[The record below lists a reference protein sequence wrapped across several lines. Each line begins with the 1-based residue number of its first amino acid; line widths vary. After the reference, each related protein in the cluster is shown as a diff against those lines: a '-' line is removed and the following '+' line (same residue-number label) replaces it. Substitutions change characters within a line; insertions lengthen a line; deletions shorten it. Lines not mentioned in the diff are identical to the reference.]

1 MPYTINRYDRSILT
15 TVIDGTIDRTT
26 DLKLLGKNY
35 VSYGEVQNE
44 NFLFLLENFSGT
56 NEPPRPLSGQ
66 LWFDSGENRLKVYQ
80 GEQWESLS
88 VVSVSATEPSQ
99 NEGSFWKNTLDNRLR
114 YNDGKDYKTL
124 AVIETQGLQPQNL
137 QTGDL
142 WWDSSNNQLYTFN
155 GSSFD
160 LIGPQRAGDSTT
172 RWESEIVKD
181 NSQNDKAII
190 RGYVNGETVNVI
202 SNEEFTLS
210 DNTPIPGFDSIKKG
224 VTLKNSQ
231 SEKGVTEPTDYWFWG
246 TAANANYVDGLT
258 ASQFLR
264 SDETDQL
271 SGNLEFANNKSG
283 LSWDSDSVNVKNNA
297 SSLEFKTDDTGYF
310 LFYNDDGSSVN
321 DLFKIDTQDGVN
333 GLTFRNNIVWHA
345 GNDGSGSGL
354 DADTLDGFNS
364 SEFLGVNEQAID
376 SDKLNGLGSEDFV
389 KTVGDEITGDLT
401 LNGNSLAFKWDNSQ
415 FNSAA
420 LRFFDNSNSDSRLE
434 FQVTDD
440 SNEYFVWKAMNAS
453 YTAGVE
459 LLKLDT
465 IDDTDGFTFRNN
477 RIWHEGNQ
485 GPASGL
491 DADTLDGVE
500 ATGFLPI
507 DGKAV
512 DAERADRT
520 PLADRSLQA
529 DNADTVG
536 GFDQSLFYRKT
547 GGPVSDFITLHANPV
562 DDFHAATKSYIDS
575 FVADRGYAIYH
586 TRTAREYPHGGDVP
600 LEFVDDSYNIGNN
613 IQPNA
618 NQSAFTLVP
627 GYYKISYYGR
637 FYEINS
643 SPPVT
648 LTIKNKSSNELLRY
662 TEVDAELDGGAE
674 HNTISFSFPFAVN
687 DETEISLYANTNS
700 HQRARLSWAT
710 LMLELIQKF

>member
-66 LWFDSGENRLKVYQ
+66 LWFDSGENRLKIYT
-80 GEQWESLS
+80 GSQWESLS
-88 VVSVSATEPSQ
+88 VVSVGDSEPVQ
-99 NEGSFWKNTLDNRLR
+99 NEGSFWKNTADNRLR
-114 YNDGKDYKTL
+114 FNDGEDYKTI
-124 AVIETQGLQPQNL
+124 AVIETQGEEPENL
-137 QTGDL
+137 QAGDL
-142 WWDSSNNQLYTFN
+142 WWNSASNQLYTFN
-155 GSSFD
+155 GSEFD
-160 LIGPQRAGDSTT
+160 LIGPQRAGNNTT

-181 NSQNDKAII
+181 DSLNDRAII
-190 RGYVNGETVNVI
+190 RGYADGETVGIVSNAEFNI
-202 SNEEFTLS
+202 SDT
-210 DNTPIPGFDSIKKG
+210 TPITGFSIVKKG
-224 VTLKNSQ
+224 ITLKNSQ
-231 SEKGVTEPTDYWFWG
+231 SEKGITDPADYWFWG

-264 SDETDQL
+264 SDQTDQL
-271 SGNLEFANNKSG
+271 SGNLEFIDDQTGVSWNNNKIT
-283 LSWDSDSVNVKNNA
+283 LKNNA
-297 SSLEFKTDDTGYF
+297 NSLEFKTDETGKF
-310 LFYNDDGSSVN
+310 LFYSDDNESVN
-321 DLFKIDTQDGVN
+321 ELFKIDTQNGVN
-333 GLTFRNNIVWHA
+333 GLTFRNNTVWHA
-345 GNDGSGSGL
+345 GNHGSGSGL
-354 DADTLDGFNS
+354 DADTLDGLNS
-364 SEFLGVNEQAID
+364 SDFLRANDQAVD
-376 SDKLNGLGSEDFV
+376 SDKLDGLDSTDFV
-389 KTVGDEITGDLT
+389 RSIGDEVTGDLT
-401 LNGNSLAFKWDNSQ
+401 LSGNGLAFQWDNSG

-420 LRFFDNSNSDSRLE
+420 VRFFDNSNSDSRLE

-440 SNEYFVWKAMNAS
+440 ANEYFVWKAMNAS

-465 IDDTDGFTFRNN
+465 VDDTNGLTFRTN

-485 GPASGL
+485 GPSSGL

-500 ATGFLPI
+500 AAGFLPI
-507 DGKAV
+507 NGKAV

-520 PLADRSLQA
+520 PLADRALQA

-536 GFDQSLFYRKT
+536 GFNQSVFYRKT
-547 GGPVSDFITLHANPV
+547 GGPVSDFITLHADPV
-562 DDFHAATKSYIDS
+562 NDFHAATKTYVDS

-600 LEFVDDSYNIGNN
+600 LEFLDDSYNVQNN
-613 IQPNA
+613 IQSNA
-618 NQSAFTLVP
+618 NQSEFTLVP
-627 GYYKISYYGR
+627 GYYTISYYGR

-648 LTIKNKSSNELLRY
+648 LTIKNKSNNELLRY
-662 TEVDAELDGGAE
+662 TQVDAELDGGAE
-674 HNTISFSFPFAVN
+674 HNTISFSFPLAVN
-687 DETEISLYANTNS
+687 DETVISLYANTNA